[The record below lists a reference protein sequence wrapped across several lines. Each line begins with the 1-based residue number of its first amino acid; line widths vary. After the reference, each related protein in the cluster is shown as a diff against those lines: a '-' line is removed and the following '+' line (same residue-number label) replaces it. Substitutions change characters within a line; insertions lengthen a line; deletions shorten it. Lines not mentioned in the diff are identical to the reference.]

1 MSKYEKQFE
10 FAKKMWETS
19 NNKKYSGSKKEK
31 LEIEKDVKLIKQ
43 IMEVKNKPNFKFKS
57 NNALIGQSNLS
68 KFHDAKYEEL
78 LMIPFLFNF
87 LKKLCV

>member
-31 LEIEKDVKLIKQ
+31 LEIEKDIKLIKQ
-43 IMEVKNKPNFKFKS
+43 IMEV
-57 NNALIGQSNLS
+57 A
-68 KFHDAKYEEL
+68 
-78 LMIPFLFNF
+78 
-87 LKKLCV
+87 